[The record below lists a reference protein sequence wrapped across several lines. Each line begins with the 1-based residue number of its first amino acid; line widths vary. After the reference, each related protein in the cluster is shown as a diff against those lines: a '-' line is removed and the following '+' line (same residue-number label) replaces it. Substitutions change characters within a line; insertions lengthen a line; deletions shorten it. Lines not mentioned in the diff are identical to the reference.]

1 MKGRNTMKFSKR
13 TIKQIIEEEAAIML
27 REIHG
32 PDLGPGPGPEPEPG
46 TARMRT
52 GSPIGLGEIDPT
64 DPLADSLRK
73 IQQVIMAH
81 QTQFSGHERVQFLTH
96 IKTLVEAFIEA
107 DLGVESTFNRRLGQA
122 DMEAEKINR
131 RNEP

>member
-1 MKGRNTMKFSKR
+1 MKFSKR

-32 PDLGPGPGPEPEPG
+32 PDLGPGSEPG
-46 TARMRT
+46 SGMARV
-52 GSPIGLGEIDPT
+52 GSPAGLDEIDPT
-64 DPLADSLRK
+64 DPLTNSRRK

-122 DMEAEKINR
+122 DIEAEKINR

>member
-1 MKGRNTMKFSKR
+1 MKGRITMKFSKR
-13 TIKQIIEEEAAIML
+13 TIKQIIKEEAATML

-32 PDLGPGPGPEPEPG
+32 PGPDLGPGP
-46 TARMRT
+46 AMAST
-52 GSPIGLGEIDPT
+52 GSPTGLDEVDPT
-64 DPLADSLRK
+64 DPLANSLRK

-122 DMEAEKINR
+122 DIEAEKINR